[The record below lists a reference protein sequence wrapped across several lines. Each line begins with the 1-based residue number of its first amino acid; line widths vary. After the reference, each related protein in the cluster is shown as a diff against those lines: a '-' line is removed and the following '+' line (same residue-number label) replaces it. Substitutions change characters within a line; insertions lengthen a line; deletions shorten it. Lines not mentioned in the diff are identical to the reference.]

1 MNKLDEIREE
11 ITYEVIDDFMV
22 SLEDAID
29 LTFADMVEEGCSYTE
44 TAIAK
49 SVMTSFVHNFFEL
62 LEDGSDENACC
73 GDCSNCQA

>member
-29 LTFADMVEEGCSYTE
+29 LTFADMVKEGCFYTE
-44 TAIAK
+44 MAIAK
-49 SVMTSFVHNFFEL
+49 SVMASFVHNFFEL

-73 GDCSNCQA
+73 GDCSNYQA

>member
-44 TAIAK
+44 MAIAK
-49 SVMTSFVHNFFEL
+49 SVMASFVHNFFTL
-62 LEDGSDENACC
+62 LEDSSENDACC

>member
-11 ITYEVIDDFMV
+11 ITDEVIDDFMV
-22 SLEDAID
+22 ALEDAID

-44 TAIAK
+44 MAIAK
-49 SVMTSFVHNFFEL
+49 SVMAGFVHNFFEL

-73 GDCSNCQA
+73 GECSNCQA

>member
-11 ITYEVIDDFMV
+11 IADEAIDDFIV
-22 SLEDAID
+22 ALDGAIE
-29 LTFADMVEEGCSYTE
+29 LTFADMVDEGCSYTE

-62 LEDGSDENACC
+62 LEDGSDENACY
-73 GDCSNCQA
+73 GECSNCQA

>member
-1 MNKLDEIREE
+1 MNKLDEIRED
-11 ITYEVIDDFMV
+11 ITDEVIDDFMV
-22 SLEDAID
+22 TLENAID
-29 LTFADMVEEGCSYTE
+29 LTFADMVDEGCSYTE

-73 GDCSNCQA
+73 GECSNCQA

>member
-11 ITYEVIDDFMV
+11 ITDEVIDDFMV

-29 LTFADMVEEGCSYTE
+29 LTFADMVKEGCSYTE
-44 TAIAK
+44 MAIAK
-49 SVMTSFVHNFFEL
+49 SVMASFVHNFFEL

>member
-11 ITYEVIDDFMV
+11 ITDEVIDDFMV
-22 SLEDAID
+22 ALEDAID

-44 TAIAK
+44 MAIAK

-73 GDCSNCQA
+73 GECSNCQA

>member
-1 MNKLDEIREE
+1 MNKLDEIRED
-11 ITYEVIDDFMV
+11 ITAEVIDDFMV
-22 SLEDAID
+22 ALEDAID
-29 LTFADMVEEGCSYTE
+29 LTFADMVDEGCSYTE

-73 GDCSNCQA
+73 GECSNCQA

>member
-11 ITYEVIDDFMV
+11 IADEAIDDFIV
-22 SLEDAID
+22 ALDGAIE
-29 LTFADMVEEGCSYTE
+29 LTFADMVDEGCSYTE

-62 LEDGSDENACC
+62 LEDGSYENACC
-73 GDCSNCQA
+73 GECSNCQA

>member
-11 ITYEVIDDFMV
+11 IADEVIDDFIIA
-22 SLEDAID
+22 LDGAIE
-29 LTFADMVEEGCSYTE
+29 LTFADMADEGCSYTE

-62 LEDGSDENACC
+62 LEDGSGENACC
-73 GDCSNCQA
+73 GDCSHCQA

>member
-11 ITYEVIDDFMV
+11 IADEVIDDFIIA
-22 SLEDAID
+22 LDGAIE
-29 LTFADMVEEGCSYTE
+29 LTFADMADEGCSYTE

-73 GDCSNCQA
+73 GDYSNCQA

>member
-11 ITYEVIDDFMV
+11 ITDEVIDDFMAA
-22 SLEDAID
+22 LEDAID
-29 LTFADMVEEGCSYTE
+29 LTFADMVEEGYSYTE

>member
-1 MNKLDEIREE
+1 MNKLDGIREE
-11 ITYEVIDDFMV
+11 ITDEVIDDFMAA
-22 SLEDAID
+22 LEDAID

-73 GDCSNCQA
+73 EECSNCQA